1 MTFDPQQLVSLT
13 DHGTMTLRS
22 AVARA
27 MTLPFKERMRA
38 TIVREGKP
46 KVLRFEQIKDL
57 AVRWEKQ
64 LQPSEWG
71 PRAALWC
78 DDFWGRGAAQH
89 GDTCFDPALGCLII
103 VNVSCVTFQSERSPR
118 FQAWLRWP
126 SRSAQNYREQHGKA
140 HVVVAEKSIAIVQ
153 NLAVTEAQHARE
165 GVSMPGI
172 LSALWSRPSPRRR
185 ARAVQAMATM
195 RRSAPEAETGACC
208 SHASRRSHLTKW
220 GKLLD

>member
-64 LQPSEWG
+64 LQPSE
-71 PRAALWC
+71 
-78 DDFWGRGAAQH
+78 
-89 GDTCFDPALGCLII
+89 
-103 VNVSCVTFQSERSPR
+103 
-118 FQAWLRWP
+118 
-126 SRSAQNYREQHGKA
+126 
-140 HVVVAEKSIAIVQ
+140 
-153 NLAVTEAQHARE
+153 
-165 GVSMPGI
+165 
-172 LSALWSRPSPRRR
+172 
-185 ARAVQAMATM
+185 
-195 RRSAPEAETGACC
+195 
-208 SHASRRSHLTKW
+208 
-220 GKLLD
+220 